1 MAAAQNDA
9 DRLKRENDARMAAS
23 QADADR
29 LKRENDAKTD
39 ASLAEADRLKQE
51 NDARATAAQSE
62 ADRLKLENDAQRA
75 ASKDALDRAAT
86 ERTELR
92 AQLLSQFNAILQT
105 RDTARGLI
113 VNMSDVL
120 FDTGKSSLRPLAR
133 EKLAKVAGIVS
144 GHPGLRLDVEGH
156 TDSVGGDAYN
166 QQLSED
172 RGSAVRDYLT
182 EQGMVAGS
190 VTSRGF
196 GKTQPVASNETAA
209 GRQQNRRVELVIS
222 GDIIG
227 LEIGSSPRASR

>member
-1 MAAAQNDA
+1 MAAAQD
-9 DRLKRENDARMAAS
+9 
-23 QADADR
+23 QADR
-29 LKRENDAKTD
+29 LKRENDAK
-39 ASLAEADRLKQE
+39 AIAAQAEADRLKTE
-51 NDARATAAQSE
+51 NDARATAAQNE